1 MRALTLAIAI
11 AVLALSASAAN
22 ATVLT
27 WIENDNVWIAN
38 PDGSGKKQLTT
49 AGTAVIPFRSP
60 TSDDNGVVVATRDQQ
75 YFRIDQN
82 GAVLNANVAPM
93 GPCNFGKPFP
103 QPIRVDP
110 TGEWVAYAYLCNS
123 GYPNFTLQYEV
134 ALSPAVSAYATG
146 NQIEWDAWFQPT
158 WYGKRLVVSDSQK
171 IFIQPAASDPPA
183 PAAPSFGDAWL
194 SVPGISLTRAVVN
207 RAGNAV
213 LLSGHT
219 DDGSG
224 NITDHLI
231 WGRRPAGVPDS
242 TNGTPAEVADSC
254 AVPVQGTPIF
264 PDFSPDGTLI
274 TWSDAGGV
282 KVSPTPTYNGTD
294 QCTASPA
301 VVAAAGSQPAFG
313 KSTLT
318 QAGTPNT
325 PGPTPGDPG
334 NPPVACSACRPPG
347 PAAKPAI
354 LLSRGRL
361 EALTGKG
368 LVVPVRCPAACAVDL
383 SLVSKKKTIARGKAS
398 RKTTG
403 TAKVCLRATKAARKR
418 LRKTRK
424 LTATLRAVVRDA
436 SGSKTTL
443 MRELKL
449 R

>member
-1 MRALTLAIAI
+1 MRALTLAMAL
-11 AVLALSASAAN
+11 AVLALAAPAAN

-38 PDGSGKKQLTT
+38 PDGSGRKQLTT
-49 AGTAVIPFRSP
+49 AGTADTPFRSP
-60 TSDDNGVVVATRDQQ
+60 TSDDNGVVVAARDQE

-82 GAVLNANVAPM
+82 GTVLNGNVAPM
-93 GPCNFGKPFP
+93 GPCSFGKPFP

-110 TGEWVAYAYLCNS
+110 TGEWVSYAYICNS
-123 GYPNFTLQYEV
+123 GYPNFVNDFMV
-134 ALSPAVSAYATG
+134 AISPAVNAYATG
-146 NQIEWDAWFQPT
+146 NQIDWASWFFPT

-171 IFIQPAASDPPA
+171 IFIQPASSDPPA
-183 PAAPSFGDAWL
+183 PAAPSFGYAWI

-224 NITDHLI
+224 NITDYLI
-231 WGRRPAGVPDS
+231 WGRLPAGIPDS
-242 TNGTPAEVADSC
+242 TDGTPADVADSC
-254 AVPVQGTPIF
+254 AVPVQGNPIF

-301 VVAAAGSQPAFG
+301 VIAAAGSQPAFG
-313 KSTLT
+313 KATLA

-325 PGPTPGDPG
+325 PDPTPADPG
-334 NPPVACSACRPPG
+334 TPVAP
-347 PAAKPAI
+347 AKPAI
-354 LLSRGRL
+354 MLSKGSLR
-361 EALTGKG
+361 ALTGKG
-368 LVVPVRCPAACAVDL
+368 LVVPVSCPGPCSVDL
-383 SLVSKKKTIARGKAS
+383 SLISKKKAIARGRAS
-398 RKTTG
+398 RKTAG
-403 TAKVCLRATKAARKR
+403 TAKVRLKAAKKR

-424 LTATLRAVVRDA
+424 LTATLRAVVKDA
-436 SGSKTTL
+436 SGAKTTVS
-443 MRELKL
+443 RPLKL
-449 R
+449 RQRTYS